1 MLCLLAFTTASYAH
15 AYHAQSVFASKQD
28 SDKKASKKDKNGAI
42 PDLSLIEVTPHELA
56 LTQVMAEI
64 CPPLLTAAQKVNFN
78 KAYDGHLALFMPTLD
93 SKSVMEYLG
102 EQSQYRA
109 IVGSI
114 RKWTLSFPNSENKA
128 LCVEFSK
135 TAANF

>member
-1 MLCLLAFTTASYAH
+1 MVVAGHAS
-15 AYHAQSVFASKQD
+15 AYHTQTADFVPKQD
-28 SDKKASKKDKNGAI
+28 SKKQTRPKDNKSGTI

-64 CPPLLTAAQKVNFN
+64 CPPLLTAAQKVNFA

-93 SKSVMEYLG
+93 SKSVMQYLSD
-102 EQSQYRA
+102 QSEYRA

-114 RKWTLSFPNSENKA
+114 KKWTLSFPNSENKA
-128 LCVEFSK
+128 LCVEFSN
-135 TAANF
+135 TAQNF